1 MSSRIFA
8 TDAVAEVLGHWR
20 NIEFFNTI
28 DPKRTLRPMELK
40 GRRLGII
47 STPSQGAAMQ
57 GPHKA
62 SAHAPQQPSVPVP
75 VATVSTLPARPP
87 DSAVSYV
94 MQTTEAPPHT
104 PPDFWDKWGP
114 SGLAFLGVIVT
125 LYGKWAF
132 DAWKQKRDIK
142 RKLYLKVADA
152 MFEGGLLLGS
162 FSNTDLPSGH
172 FANGFARCMAPLAKA
187 EMVAGNKLLLALSDL
202 RDKFGPAYFSLF
214 RERARIEPVLTRVR
228 NRLPFIQQATDR
240 INANLAEQNR
250 LAIDGVQHGE
260 TQERFDRL
268 QESFKHTM
276 DERQGYYN
284 DNAKDIDVINPACE
298 GMNRLAMDHAH
309 ELIPARVRVLSMMRK
324 ELKFRFNERQ
334 YLRWQIKMAEKAM
347 AELDLTHQ
355 TIRESVKPGGDDSGQ
370 GKDR

>member
-1 MSSRIFA
+1 MSAF
-8 TDAVAEVLGHWR
+8 
-20 NIEFFNTI
+20 
-28 DPKRTLRPMELK
+28 DPKRTWRTMELK
-40 GRRLGII
+40 GRKLGII
-47 STPSQGAAMQ
+47 GTPSQGKAMQ
-57 GPHKA
+57 GLHQA
-62 SAHAPQQPSVPVP
+62 SARAPQQPSAPVP
-75 VATVSTLPARPP
+75 ATTVPASLAHPA

-104 PPDFWDKWGP
+104 ASDFWDKWGP

-162 FSNTDLPSGH
+162 FSNTDLPPGH
-172 FANGFARCMAPLAKA
+172 FANGFARCLAPLAKA
-187 EMVAGNKLLLALSDL
+187 EIVAGNKLLLALSGL

-214 RERARIEPVLTRVR
+214 RERVRIEPLLTKVR
-228 NRLPFIQQATDR
+228 NRLPFIQQTTDR

-250 LAIDGVQHGE
+250 LAIDGVQPGE
-260 TQERFDRL
+260 TQEQFNRL
-268 QESFKHTM
+268 QESFRRTM

-298 GMNRLAMDHAH
+298 KMNLLAMDHAH
-309 ELIPARVRVLSMMRK
+309 ELISARVRVLAMMRK
-324 ELKFRFNERQ
+324 ELKFRFNEQQ
-334 YLRWQIKMAEKAM
+334 YLQRQIKMAEKAM

-355 TIRESVKPGGDDSGQ
+355 TIRESVKSRDDNSGQ
-370 GKDR
+370 G